1 MKITLRN
8 NKGLIIRRIQIAN
21 KSVNLQ
27 FRWNNIDEFWYISI
41 PGMIDGIRV
50 SPMRPINVTGGYFIA
65 EGETGKTTFN
75 EITWIEYD

>member
-41 PGMIDGIRV
+41 PGLIDGIRV
-50 SPMRPINVTGGYFIA
+50 SPMRPIKLKDGYFIA